1 MVSDSTSAAL
11 RALALLEAVADAPG
25 ASSLGDLMAAT
36 GLSKP
41 TAHRIAHLLED
52 AGMLAREPDGKH
64 YAPGPRLS
72 RLALRVMSGS
82 AWSAPRHAILE
93 SLVEELG
100 ETCNLTML
108 DGAQV
113 VYLDR
118 VEARW
123 PLRLSFQPG
132 SRVPAHASAS
142 GKLLLALLPAR
153 ERQRIVARLP
163 LKRFTAGTITD
174 ARALNEELARVRSER
189 VGRDEE
195 EYLDGTVCVA
205 VPVEDGSRRIAAAL
219 AVHAPRSRMS
229 LAQALAHVPLLR
241 QAAARLAHTFAC
253 VEDAGSE
260 S

>member
-1 MVSDSTSAAL
+1 MVTDPSSAAL
-11 RALALLEAVADAPG
+11 RAIAVLEAVAGAPG
-25 ASSLGDLMAAT
+25 AQTLSDLMAAT
-36 GLSKP
+36 GLAKP

-52 AGMLAREPDGKH
+52 AGLLVREPDGKR

-72 RLALRVMSGS
+72 AMALQVLAGS
-82 AWSAPRHAILE
+82 HWNAPRHAILQ
-93 SLVEELG
+93 SLVQRLG

-118 VEARW
+118 VETQW

-153 ERQRIVARLP
+153 ERQRILERLP
-163 LKRFTAGTITD
+163 LQRFTAATITQ
-174 ARALNEELARVRSER
+174 AQALHEELVRIRKSR
-189 VGRDEE
+189 VGRDSE

-205 VPVEDGSRRIAAAL
+205 VPVEDGALRVPAAL
-219 AVHAPRSRMS
+219 AVHAPLPRMS
-229 LAQALAHVPLLR
+229 LEQAMGHVPLLR
-241 QAAARLAHTFAC
+241 EAAAQLAHTFSL
-253 VEDAGSE
+253 GGPS
-260 S
+260 